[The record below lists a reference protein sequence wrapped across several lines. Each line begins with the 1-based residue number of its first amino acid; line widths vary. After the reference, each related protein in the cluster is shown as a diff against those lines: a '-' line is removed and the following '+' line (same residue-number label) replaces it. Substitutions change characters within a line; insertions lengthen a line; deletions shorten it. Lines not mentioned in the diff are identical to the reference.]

1 MRLFLHSLR
10 GHVSKHYWRIRME
23 LLREEPRE
31 KKDLMTLPSHKN
43 QPETSVLV
51 VHCQTEQNARV
62 S

>member
-31 KKDLMTLPSHKN
+31 KEDVMTMPSHQN
-43 QPETSVLV
+43 QTEASVLV
-51 VHCQTEQNARV
+51 VECQTKPNARV